1 MASFLSAFA
10 EVLIYEGN
18 YSNDP
23 DDPGGETRYGISKRA
38 FPDEDIANLTL
49 DRAHDIYME
58 DYWKPLRCGNIGSQ
72 LIANELFEQGV
83 NMGTGTAVMV
93 LQESLNVLGAKLE
106 VDGAI
111 GPQTLEAVNTYRHT
125 DALLKVMQCLQFDYY
140 KKLIE
145 RKPKMKK
152 FMRGW
157 LRRIEL

>member
-1 MASFLSAFA
+1 MASFLPAFGHI
-10 EVLIYEGN
+10 LIYEGG
-18 YSNDP
+18 YVNDP
-23 DDPGGETRYGISKRA
+23 DDPGGETKYGISKRA

-58 DYWKPLRCGNIGSQ
+58 DYWRPLGCSHIGSQ
-72 LIANELFEQGV
+72 DVAEEVFEQGV
-83 NMGTGTAVMV
+83 HMGTGAAGAI
-93 LQESLNVLGAKLE
+93 LQEALNLLGAKLE

-125 DALLKVMQCLQFDYY
+125 DALLKAMQCLQFDYY

-145 RKPKMKK
+145 RKPKMRK